1 MSIAYGLR
9 CLPALLVAAAAAAQT
24 VFSTDFDSG
33 LSTGIAAGSAQIVG
47 VQGYGGLGTR
57 STFGGS
63 FLRSPTGNTVTLTLA
78 NLPPHRVL
86 HVDVLFAAIDSLD
99 GAGTYPQ
106 GDYFKITVDGVTI
119 FREAFANAL
128 PTQIQTYQPPAG
140 VVLARR
146 VDLGFSGPGSFYT
159 DSAYDLGADPFFAS
173 IPHSGNTLTIALTME
188 GPGIQPLADESWAI
202 DNLRIHVGDGIL
214 GSAASYGTGCG
225 PVLGATSLP
234 AIGQSLGLQLTALPA
249 NTALAFA
256 AVGLSLQQFG
266 GLVLPLPLDGYGIPG
281 CWLLQDASEAS
292 ALPFLLSAQGAA
304 AGIAIPS
311 GAGFVGVQFYVQG
324 WVVVPGSNAVGVLFS
339 NGLRLRI
346 GN

>member
-1 MSIAYGLR
+1 MPFATSLR
-9 CLPALLVAAAAAAQT
+9 CLPACCLAASVAAQT
-24 VFSTDFDSG
+24 VFQTDFETG
-33 LSTGIAAGSAQIVG
+33 LPAQLAAGSAQIQG
-47 VQGYGGLGTR
+47 VQGYAGLGTR

-63 FLRSPTGNTVTLTLA
+63 FLRSPTGNTVTLTLG

-86 HVDVLFAAIDSLD
+86 HLDVLFAAIDSLD

-106 GDYFKITVDGVTI
+106 GDYFKITVDGVTV

-128 PTQIQTYQPPAG
+128 ASQIQTYQPSAG
-140 VVLARR
+140 VELARR
-146 VDLGFSGPGSFYT
+146 VDLGFTRGFYYL
-159 DSAYDLGADPFFAS
+159 DSAYDFGADPFFAS
-173 IPHSGNTLTIALTME
+173 IPHSGTSLTIALTME

-202 DNLRIHVGDGIL
+202 DNLRIHLGDGVL

-234 AIGQSLGLQLTALPA
+234 TIGQSLGLAMTSLPA
-249 NTALAFA
+249 NTSLAFA

-266 GLVLPLPLDGYGIPG
+266 GLVLPLPLAGYGIPG

-292 ALPFLLSAQGAA
+292 ALPFLLSAQSAA
-304 AGIAIPS
+304 AAIAIPP